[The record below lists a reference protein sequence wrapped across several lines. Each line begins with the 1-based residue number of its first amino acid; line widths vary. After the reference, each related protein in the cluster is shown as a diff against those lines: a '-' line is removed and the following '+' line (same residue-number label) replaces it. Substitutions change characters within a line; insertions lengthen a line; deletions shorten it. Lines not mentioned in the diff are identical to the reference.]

1 MRAEV
6 FYVQPTD
13 DHIATI
19 NAEGWSCPV
28 GLAYLEGQRG
38 NYALAK
44 EHGML
49 VSAADVIAENAE
61 EIWVALQNGI
71 PRQSTATIVRSMPKR
86 RSMSVGDLIV
96 WADGRAE
103 TCASIG
109 FEPVP
114 PEAMGWY
121 RLPWPV
127 EA

>member
-1 MRAEV
+1 MKAEV

-13 DHIATI
+13 AHIATI

-49 VSAADVIAENAE
+49 VCAAEIIAENAE
-61 EIWVALQNGI
+61 QIWIALQNGI
-71 PRQSTATIVRSMPKR
+71 PARSPATIVRQMAKR

-109 FEPVP
+109 FERVP
-114 PEAMGWY
+114 ADAMGWY
-121 RLPWPV
+121 RLPRPAA
-127 EA
+127 E

>member
-1 MRAEV
+1 MKAEV

-49 VSAADVIAENAE
+49 VSAVEIEALNAE
-61 EIWVALQNGI
+61 EIWVALQNGV
-71 PRQSTATIVRSMPKR
+71 PRASAATIIRSMEKR
-86 RSMSVGDLIV
+86 RSMCVGDLIV

-103 TCASIG
+103 TCASFG
-109 FEPVP
+109 FERVP
-114 PEAMGWY
+114 PEAMGWH
-121 RLPWPV
+121 RL
-127 EA
+127 EQSAA

>member
-6 FYVQPTD
+6 FYVQLSD
-13 DHIATI
+13 AQIATI
-19 NAEGWSCPV
+19 NADGWSCPT
-28 GLAYLEGQRG
+28 GLAYLESQRG

-49 VSAADVIAENAE
+49 VSAAEVVAENAE

-71 PRQSTATIVRSMPKR
+71 PQRSTATIIRSMPKR

-103 TCASIG
+103 ACASIG
-109 FEPVP
+109 FEPVA
-114 PEAMGWY
+114 PEAMGWH
-121 RLPWPV
+121 RLLRP
-127 EA
+127 A

>member
-1 MRAEV
+1 MKAEV

-28 GLAYLEGQRG
+28 GLAYLDGQRG

-49 VSAADVIAENAE
+49 VSAAEVIAENAE
-61 EIWVALQNGI
+61 QIWIALQNGI
-71 PRQSTATIVRSMPKR
+71 PARSPATIIKSIPRR

-109 FEPVP
+109 FEPVA
-114 PEAMGWY
+114 PEAMGWH
-121 RLPWPV
+121 RLERP
-127 EA
+127 AAA